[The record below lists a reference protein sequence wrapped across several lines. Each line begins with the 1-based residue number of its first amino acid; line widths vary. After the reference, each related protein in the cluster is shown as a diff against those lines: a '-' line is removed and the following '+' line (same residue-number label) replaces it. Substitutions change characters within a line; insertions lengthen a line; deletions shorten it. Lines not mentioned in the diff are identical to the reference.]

1 MLRRY
6 IREAVADMLLDPQDR
21 KEYLAWKR
29 KNVSFRGLSNADEEK
44 NGGGARFGSGLYTAA
59 LSNKSMAKY
68 YGTVYYVVN
77 AVPKN
82 PIVFK
87 DANAAEIWIGN
98 TLMPMYLG
106 KMTFPDSRK
115 FYEMTTLE
123 DAIMKLG
130 YDGLV
135 IQGREMSI
143 TTLRRMSGITRMR
156 VRWYPIGSCTSRN
169 DHRNRHRRNF
179 FLTSANPC
187 PQRVLSTLGPRE

>member
-6 IREAVADMLLDPQDR
+6 IREAVADMLLDPQAR

-135 IQGREMSI
+135 IQGREMVNYNPPKD
-143 TTLRRMSGITRMR
+143 
-156 VRWYPIGSCTSRN
+156 VRYYKDESQVVSYWQLY
-169 DHRNRHRRNF
+169 
-179 FLTSANPC
+179 
-187 PQRVLSTLGPRE
+187 VKK